1 MVGSVANAETVEVGE
16 FAFMGRDEA
25 DASHAVGEVSV
36 NTDDRMTS
44 AKHVEELV
52 FVSIIDDEAIA
63 RTVRVFT
70 LAELCKAYNPA

>member
-1 MVGSVANAETVEVGE
+1 MQ
-16 FAFMGRDEA
+16 
-25 DASHAVGEVSV
+25 VGEVSV